1 MEELRLT
8 AVDGFH
14 RLAHGGLEI
23 GGVLFGVRDSD
34 GVEIRAH
41 RELAC
46 EYVFG
51 PSFTL
56 SESDLRALDALLVS
70 PNHDSE
76 LSGMQPIGWYQSHTR
91 SDVFLSEK
99 ELHFYQRYFPEMWQV
114 ALVLR
119 PNRFGPVRAGFFFR
133 EPDGSVQAAS
143 SRDEF
148 DIEPVPAKPVERLL
162 EDGAPAETTPAPVPP
177 APVVSRP
184 RRRWA
189 WIATPIAVTLAAVLL
204 WNIRTPAP
212 ADLTLRA
219 LDMGGQLRIDWNH
232 ASRVI
237 QQSRS
242 GAIEIE
248 DGTYKVHNEL
258 SQEDLRSGS
267 ITYLRNTGH
276 VQVSLVV
283 RGTDQGTQT
292 AVLRF
297 SGSPPVT
304 KAVRP
309 SQPEPEKDVQPGEQ
323 PAEPV
328 ERPANR
334 THRVVHATTENAPSR
349 ITPSSPAHRSLV
361 LPPAGAV
368 HATEPLLPS
377 PPPIVSNTAPLIVAL
392 IPHLP
397 GPAPLKPSS
406 PNPAHADQGPT
417 DGKIIWT
424 GKLGR
429 NGTLQILGNHAS
441 QGHVFGGLPGT
452 PVRIQVFPSQ
462 ITQEGVRVFSADPQS
477 IGATEAPGA
486 QNGWNRTVYVLNP
499 KKAGEL
505 RILEAPAQQNAWNRL
520 ILRAER
526 GDHSII
532 VLRWERIPVEP
543 TAPPIGN
550 Q

>member
-1 MEELRLT
+1 MAARSVSPTREQSWRNCAWQPLMASIDSHMGVWRSVEFCLASAIPMGSRSGPT
-8 AVDGFH
+8 A
-14 RLAHGGLEI
+14 
-23 GGVLFGVRDSD
+23 SS
-34 GVEIRAH
+34 
-41 RELAC
+41 AC

-56 SESDLRALDALLVS
+56 SESDLRAFDALLVS

-162 EDGAPAETTPAPVPP
+162 EDGAAAETTPVPVPP

-283 RGTDQGTQT
+283 RGTDRGTQT

-309 SQPEPEKDVQPGEQ
+309 SQPEPEKDVQPAEQ

-334 THRVVHATTENAPSR
+334 TLRVVHATTENAPSR
-349 ITPSSPAHRSLV
+349 ITPSSPARRSLV

-377 PPPIVSNTAPLIVAL
+377 PPRDCVEHGAANRGTR
-392 IPHLP
+392 
-397 GPAPLKPSS
+397 PSS
-406 PNPAHADQGPT
+406 A
-417 DGKIIWT
+417 
-424 GKLGR
+424 
-429 NGTLQILGNHAS
+429 GTRSGEAFL
-441 QGHVFGGLPGT
+441 
-452 PVRIQVFPSQ
+452 
-462 ITQEGVRVFSADPQS
+462 PQS
-477 IGATEAPGA
+477 CPCRSRPHRRENNMDWQARPERHTSDSGKSRIARTRARGVARHPRPNTGLSIPNHPGRRARLLGGSPVDRRHRGARSTK
-486 QNGWNRTVYVLNP
+486 R
-499 KKAGEL
+499 
-505 RILEAPAQQNAWNRL
+505 LEPDGLCFESKEGR
-520 ILRAER
+520 
-526 GDHSII
+526 
-532 VLRWERIPVEP
+532 
-543 TAPPIGN
+543 
-550 Q
+550 